1 MKNIHKPTQS
11 QKPGEPQPVDF
22 LTREKCQAQRRPDP
36 STSSYWKRCKPI
48 PFSPQTAIWRQIS
61 FSTHV
66 GKAKRFVYICQ
77 KATVKTTLQY
87 GQYLGVC
94 LGKKQ
99 IGSFPCLATP
109 STRKCR
115 PGMALSPPHYVSFS
129 QLNTG
134 DVLPYFGLLLLNA
147 NQPRGRQNPPI
158 LFSVKWKHGWKAEGK
173 VHKQ

>member
-11 QKPGEPQPVDF
+11 QKPGEPQPVHF
-22 LTREKCQAQRRPDP
+22 LTREKCQAQPRPDP
-36 STSSYWKRCKPI
+36 STSSYWKRCKPV

-99 IGSFPCLATP
+99 TGSFPCLATP
-109 STRKCR
+109 STLECR
-115 PGMALSPPHYVSFS
+115 PGMALSPPHFLLVNLILVMSCPIVAFHFS
-129 QLNTG
+129 MQTSHVE
-134 DVLPYFGLLLLNA
+134 DKTPYS
-147 NQPRGRQNPPI
+147 I
-158 LFSVKWKHGWKAEGK
+158 LCKMKTRLESRRESA
-173 VHKQ
+173 QAIT